1 LKPTHAVFVV
11 EQNFSIDDEID
22 EYDDK
27 AVFFLLNVINEDEEG
42 DEVRTRGTRGDSG
55 VKRKPVGTVRF
66 VPGLNK
72 VCGLWPFCWNGGWG
86 KWFFGCGV
94 FWN

>member
-1 LKPTHAVFVV
+1 VV

-42 DEVRTRGTRGDSG
+42 DEERTQGTGGVR
-55 VKRKPVGTVRF
+55 RKPVGTVRF

-72 VCGLWPFCWNGGWG
+72 VGCPWPFCWNEV
-86 KWFFGCGV
+86 GCRG